1 MKKLLFSLFILLLF
15 PFILTS
21 CSNEEEYDI
30 VTTNFAAYDIAKNVA
45 GDKLSSGMLLKP
57 GVELHDYSPS
67 IADIEMV
74 LNSKIFIYI
83 GGESDSEWVEN
94 NIMNEI
100 DKKKTIVINMM
111 DIINEYNKLIE
122 EEEPESADS
131 KEEGE
136 KEEEYDEHIWT
147 SISNEKLLVEEIT
160 NKIISIDEDNKS
172 YYENN
177 RDSFINQLDE
187 IDLKIKELIPYK
199 KLLIFAD
206 RFPLVYF
213 VKEYGFEY
221 DAAFKGC
228 DASKDASFTT
238 IEKLTNKVINNHISV
253 IFNIELSE
261 SNVSKTIINNCK
273 EKGINVELKTFYTM
287 HNVSK
292 DDFKKGLTYID
303 FMNKNI
309 ENLKAAFNYVD

>member
-1 MKKLLFSLFILLLF
+1 MKKIIFSVLMLLIF

-30 VTTNFAAYDIAKNVA
+30 VTTNFAAYDIANNVA
-45 GDKLSSGMLLKP
+45 GDKLSSTMLLKP

-67 IADIEMV
+67 MADIEMV

-100 DKKKTIVINMM
+100 DKKKTIIINMM
-111 DIINEYNKLIE
+111 DIIDDYNKLIE
-122 EEEPESADS
+122 EENPQSADS
-131 KEEGE
+131 EDEE
-136 KEEEYDEHIWT
+136 EEEYDEHIWT
-147 SISNEKLLVEEIT
+147 SISNEKILVEEIT
-160 NKIISIDEDNKS
+160 NMIISIDEDNKS
-172 YYENN
+172 YYEGNK
-177 RDSFINQLDE
+177 DSFINQLNE

-206 RFPLVYF
+206 RFPLIYF

-228 DASKDASFTT
+228 DASKDASITT
-238 IEKLTNKVINNHISV
+238 IEKLTNKVINNQISV

-261 SNVSKTIINNCK
+261 SSVARTILNNCK
-273 EKGINVELKTFYTM
+273 EENVNVELKTFYTM

>member
-1 MKKLLFSLFILLLF
+1 MFGCTEQQHPLLRQVWELL
-15 PFILTS
+15 
-21 CSNEEEYDI
+21 EE
-30 VTTNFAAYDIAKNVA
+30 N
-45 GDKLSSGMLLKP
+45 
-57 GVELHDYSPS
+57 
-67 IADIEMV
+67 
-74 LNSKIFIYI
+74 
-83 GGESDSEWVEN
+83 
-94 NIMNEI
+94 
-100 DKKKTIVINMM
+100 
-111 DIINEYNKLIE
+111 
-122 EEEPESADS
+122 PESADS
-131 KEEGE
+131 DDEDED
-136 KEEEYDEHIWT
+136 EYDEHIWT
-147 SISNEKLLVEEIT
+147 SISNEKILVEEIT

-206 RFPLVYF
+206 RFPLIYF

-292 DDFKKGLTYID
+292 DDFKKGLTYSD